1 MKFLRKPFTIIRA
14 NLRPY
19 LVLSAVMY
27 GLLLAG
33 FVVGLAFPHL
43 TADRVDSLQE
53 DGTADLVTTLLS
65 NVWLFAGSI
74 LGVNVLQ
81 MSARNIVLP
90 SLVVPFAGVAVFA
103 YYAFT
108 LGIGAVPTDEQGW
121 LALIPHSLT
130 VIVEYQAY
138 VLFVLGAYLLG
149 KFWLKPQTI
158 GATTHRQGYLRG
170 LQHLGWLTL
179 PAIALLIFGALYEA
193 FTLIYYVFPVVYLG
207 HA

>member
-1 MKFLRKPFTIIRA
+1 MKFIRKPFTIIRA
-14 NLRPY
+14 NLRAY

-33 FVVGLAFPHL
+33 FAVGLALPQL
-43 TADRVDSLQE
+43 TADRVDVLQE
-53 DGTADLVTTLLS
+53 DGTADFVTTLLS

-74 LGVNVLQ
+74 LGVNLLQ

-90 SLVVPFAGVAVFA
+90 SLLVPFAGVAVFA
-103 YYAFT
+103 YHAFT
-108 LGIGAVPTDEQGW
+108 LGIGVVPSDERGW
-121 LALIPHSLT
+121 FALIPHSLT

-138 VLFVLGAYLLG
+138 VLFVLGAFLLG
-149 KFWLKPQTI
+149 KFWLMPRTI

-170 LQHLGWLTL
+170 LQHLGWLAL

-193 FTLIYYVFPVVYLG
+193 FTLIYYVFPAIY
-207 HA
+207 